1 MAKKILSNRSA
12 SMRFMEKL
20 TGGPPTF
27 AELVHTIRECEQW
40 TLEQTARKLSVSR
53 SHLCDVEKGRK
64 TVSPERAAHWAKI
77 LGYSESQFV
86 RLAIQANLD
95 ASGLRYRVELKA
107 A

>member
-1 MAKKILSNRSA
+1 MTKKDIHIKSA
-12 SMRFMEKL
+12 SMRFMEQL

-27 AELVHTIRECEQW
+27 AELVRTIRECEQW
-40 TLEQTARKLSVSR
+40 TLEQTAKKLSVSR

-64 TVSPERAAHWAKI
+64 TVSPERAAHWARM
-77 LGYSESQFV
+77 LGYSEFQFV

-95 ASGLRYRVELKA
+95 ASGLKYRVELKA

>member
-1 MAKKILSNRSA
+1 MAKKSVYNKSA

-27 AELVHTIRECEQW
+27 AELVRTIRECEQW
-40 TLEQTARKLSVSR
+40 TLEQTAKKLSVSR

-64 TVSPERAAHWAKI
+64 TVSPERAAHWARI

-86 RLAIQANLD
+86 RLAIQGNLD